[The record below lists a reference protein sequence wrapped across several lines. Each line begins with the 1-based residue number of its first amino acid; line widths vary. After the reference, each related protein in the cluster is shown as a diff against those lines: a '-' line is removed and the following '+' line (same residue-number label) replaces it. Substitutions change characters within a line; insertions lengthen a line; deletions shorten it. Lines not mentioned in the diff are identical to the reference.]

1 MRQRIKEY
9 GSDMLKR
16 GTLGKVYDYY
26 FGMPWHRN
34 EFRRAFR
41 EFLDEKVSI
50 SEATEKIGIE
60 NEGYFNEWFLYDY
73 VWKDGMTTL
82 EHFVHENPLRLSA
95 IEMVFYETLLK
106 TNRYGLFEVLGIEP
120 LTSME
125 LKDLQSGAKYTV
137 AEVKATMH
145 TPVKAVF
152 FARVAD
158 VGGHYEMVGA
168 DSIILGSFG
177 SGLKKVVRTWEDKLT
192 PKDAYRI
199 ARTNK
204 K

>member
-1 MRQRIKEY
+1 
-9 GSDMLKR
+9 MLKR

-82 EHFVHENPLRLSA
+82 EHFVHDNPLRLSA

-120 LTSME
+120 LTAMT
-125 LKDLQSGAKYTV
+125 LKELQSG
-137 AEVKATMH
+137 
-145 TPVKAVF
+145 
-152 FARVAD
+152 
-158 VGGHYEMVGA
+158 
-168 DSIILGSFG
+168 
-177 SGLKKVVRTWEDKLT
+177 
-192 PKDAYRI
+192 
-199 ARTNK
+199 
-204 K
+204 